1 MILGFVNTDY
11 EAIINLFVRG
21 PKQQEQE
28 IEAVVD
34 TGFDGWLTLPATI
47 ISSLTL
53 PFRRRGRAV
62 LADGSETVFNIYEGT
77 VIWNGQ
83 PRRIL
88 IEHADTDSLV
98 GMSLLYGNSLSMQI
112 VEGGSV
118 IINALPRE
126 KPMA

>member
-1 MILGFVNTDY
+1 MILGFVNA
-11 EAIINLFVRG
+11 E
-21 PKQQEQE
+21 
-28 IEAVVD
+28 
-34 TGFDGWLTLPATI
+34 PATI

-118 IINALPRE
+118 IINALPHE